1 MKGVIMDREKLKE
14 FLEYCDKEFKK
25 KVCALFDHSA
35 SIAHKGSIFRFNIM
49 SELYIQQNEL
59 LMELIAQPC
68 EHEELIELLNRN
80 IEENEKTDFGHYAKQ
95 IGIKIIH
102 KEAEEPLIKWIAD
115 YNYWLAYPMCNS
127 KEDVLTNP
135 FPERVLSYV
144 YIYLEYSLKKK
155 NNLYSNEQPD
165 IKELYDKVFNK
176 SSELKKWGLLPV
188 NEVRKLYTNTY
199 PVRIYDSNLNK
210 TLLVQISSPLAKV
223 FKELYEKHYI
233 YNLAIRPKDFPILDG
248 ENYVGILQEAVE
260 RGSVFTWSLDELPAV
275 TRLYNGEHYE
285 DCLWIKSEGE
295 DITFEELCQDFHEEG
310 EYVVT
315 QMIHLQHSEK
325 NITHIDHEYIFYNL
339 DEYEERKFNPKIKGE
354 EKKRVKT
361 FKIDHSNI
369 PMDYACKMNDENKE
383 IEVPF
388 IFFVLNNFF
397 EHKDLLAEYFKK
409 INNAQT

>member
-1 MKGVIMDREKLKE
+1 MQGGGNMDREKLKE
-14 FLEYCDKEFKK
+14 FLEYCDKESKK

-68 EHEELIELLNRN
+68 EHRKLIELLNRN
-80 IEENEKTDFGHYAKQ
+80 IEENEKTNFWHYAKQ
-95 IGIKIIH
+95 RGIKIIH
-102 KEAEEPLIKWIAD
+102 KGAEEPLIKWIAD

-188 NEVRKLYTNTY
+188 NQVRKLYTNTY

-260 RGSVFTWSLDELPAV
+260 RGSVFFWSLDELPAV

-388 IFFVLNNFF
+388 TFFVLNNFF

-409 INNAQT
+409 IK

>member
-1 MKGVIMDREKLKE
+1 MDREKLKE
-14 FLEYCDKEFKK
+14 FLEYCDKESKK

-68 EHEELIELLNRN
+68 EHRKLIELLNRN
-80 IEENEKTDFGHYAKQ
+80 IEENEKTNFWHYAKQ
-95 IGIKIIH
+95 RGIKIIH
-102 KEAEEPLIKWIAD
+102 KGAEEPLIKWIAD

-188 NEVRKLYTNTY
+188 NQVRKLYTNTY

-260 RGSVFTWSLDELPAV
+260 RGSVFSWSLDELPAV

-409 INNAQT
+409 IK